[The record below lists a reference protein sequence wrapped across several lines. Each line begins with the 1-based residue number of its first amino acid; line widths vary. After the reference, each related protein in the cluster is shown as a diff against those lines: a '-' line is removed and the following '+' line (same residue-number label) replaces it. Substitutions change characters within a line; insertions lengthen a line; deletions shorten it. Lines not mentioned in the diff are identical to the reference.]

1 MIKHNLDIKVLN
13 DLFTEGGNDLQILI
27 DNALQE
33 KYNTLWWKKYF
44 TPADMPTP
52 VSADDR
58 ALFAQVSM
66 TTAPD
71 VMLMPRAAWTPPK
84 PSSKE
89 GFNYYEGSLA
99 NYGRSYSFTAQEVAF
114 FQKMLERANGSAFVA
129 EKYMKKADQL
139 IKGAHATVSN
149 LSAQLLSKGQ
159 YIFAASSGSGFS
171 TNGKANIPA
180 ARFKKAGAKVWS
192 DVASGIISKMQTE
205 EKALRDA
212 TGYAGPLSWKMDRT
226 TFNYVMANTEVKTM
240 MKEYIASRVG
250 LAAVTGLPAVVGTVE
265 SYNEWVSIL
274 QMPNLSIIEIV
285 EESQQTEYANA
296 VKTTVNGWL
305 SKNAVLSPLGLQGEI
320 KWADVEEYKY
330 MAGINKQFAYIEGGI
345 FAMMNWKN
353 DANRAPEWIAEILA
367 FVAPTLSVFDTM
379 TIVDT
384 LTADS

>member
-84 PSSKE
+84 PSSKD
-89 GFNYYEGSLA
+89 GLNFYEGSLA

-139 IKGAHATVSN
+139 IKGAHATVSH
-149 LSAQLLSKGQ
+149 LSAQLLSQGQ
-159 YIFAASSGSGFS
+159 YIFAASSGAGFS
-171 TNGKANIPA
+171 TNGKANIPT
-180 ARFKKAGAKVWS
+180 ARFKKAGATVWS
-192 DVASGIISKMQTE
+192 TVSAGIISKMQTE

-212 TGYAGPLSWKMDRT
+212 TGYAGALSWKMDRT

-330 MAGINKQFAYIEGGI
+330 MAGINKQFAYLEGGI

-367 FVAPTLSVFDTM
+367 FIAPTLSVFDTM

-384 LTADS
+384 LTTD